1 MNRIPYSDLT
11 SSKVA
16 ATLENSVMSYARA
29 RLYLGISCV
38 GMWATLASLALVFGL
53 PQRLLSSSSTGTLSD
68 VWQLAMFVFLYV
80 ALQATFD
87 LFGGFV
93 LPKEY
98 GRYTPSLPIF
108 LNYWFRA
115 AALHGLV
122 LGLTALVLLYAD
134 RTAGFWLTLFVYIV
148 ISLGLLGGQLS
159 LSRLIAG
166 IKVKH
171 QDGVRFFL
179 SPYSHVTGGF
189 AGLGKRT
196 KIVIPER
203 WQDDLP
209 PKAFETQVERRK
221 IILESGSRRLGLI
234 SALAWNS
241 LGFVLAYLAAGG
253 VSSVATIVSF
263 SLYNT
268 LWAFLGVLVL
278 PSLSRPAVF
287 QADASVV
294 VRGADPED
302 FSESLRVL
310 DQHQDNE
317 YSRRQSVE
325 TVFHP
330 IPSVANRM
338 NKLEETTSGVSAW
351 HVARTALYL
360 SWANLSCLSRAVHC
374 NLGRP
379 EVWVFLPSD

>member
-1 MNRIPYSDLT
+1 
-11 SSKVA
+11 
-16 ATLENSVMSYARA
+16 MSYARA

-38 GMWATLASLALVFGL
+38 GMWATLASLALVVGL
-53 PQRLLSSSSTGTLSD
+53 PQRLLSSSSSGALSD
-68 VWQLAMFVFLYV
+68 VWQLAMFVFLYTS
-80 ALQATFD
+80 LQATFD

-98 GRYTPSLPIF
+98 GRYTPSLPTF
-108 LNYWFRA
+108 LTYWFRA
-115 AALHGLV
+115 AALHGL
-122 LGLTALVLLYAD
+122 ALVLVALALLYAD
-134 RTAGFWLTLFVYIV
+134 RTGGFGLTLFVYLATSFI
-148 ISLGLLGGQLS
+148 LLGGQLGIA
-159 LSRLIAG
+159 RLIAG

-171 QDGVRFFL
+171 QNGVLFFL

-189 AGLGKRT
+189 AGVGKRT

-209 PKAFETQVERRK
+209 PKAFEAQVERRK

-241 LGFVLAYLAAGG
+241 LGFILAYLATGG

-294 VRGADPED
+294 VRGADPKD

-310 DQHQDNE
+310 DQHQDDE
-317 YSRRQSVE
+317 HSRRPSVE
-325 TVFHP
+325 TIFHP
-330 IPSVANRM
+330 IPSVENRL
-338 NKLEETTSGVSAW
+338 NNVQEIRPGGSAW
-351 HVARTALYL
+351 HLARMSLYL